1 MITMRFKDLSQEQ
14 QKEEIE
20 KMSKNDLQVL
30 VAETGDQI
38 KNQKEV
44 VKILKS
50 EFDWLNSLNIVK
62 IITTPTKKWQEVAKR
77 MVELVEWA

>member
-1 MITMRFKDLSQEQ
+1 MRFKDLSQEQ